1 AEIFFAI
8 VMCLGLIFIGL
19 VLVSNLFHIENLLP
33 VLEDGWSPVLHTAFP
48 LVLTFP
54 FGEMVVFTMFL
65 PFLCEKS
72 EGQKTGMYAI
82 LLSGT
87 ILTITVIFQ
96 IGVMG
101 AFQAETSTF
110 PLLDTVGKINIQ
122 DIIQRLDPIAI
133 LILMIGGFIKII
145 IFLFGSAISLSTAFS
160 IKRWKTLTVIIT
172 CAALISSILIE
183 RNYL

>member
-1 AEIFFAI
+1 
-8 VMCLGLIFIGL
+8 
-19 VLVSNLFHIENLLP
+19 IENLLP
-33 VLEDGWSPVLHTAFP
+33 VLEDGWSPVLNTAFP

-65 PFLCEKS
+65 PFLYEKS

-101 AFQAETSTF
+101 AFQAATST
-110 PLLDTVGKINIQ
+110 
-122 DIIQRLDPIAI
+122 
-133 LILMIGGFIKII
+133 
-145 IFLFGSAISLSTAFS
+145 
-160 IKRWKTLTVIIT
+160 
-172 CAALISSILIE
+172 
-183 RNYL
+183 